1 LISNETRED
10 QGQNSPIFLRIRQSA
25 LEKAFNQIRHK
36 RLELDEKKAKGWI
49 TESDYKNNILNLMKE
64 GTNII
69 CEQKQITEKMKQK
82 W

>member
-25 LEKAFNQIRHK
+25 LEKAFNQIRYK